1 MLASDNMFPIEYRV
15 ANFVGRVQ
23 NTLESAEHMTP
34 KSAQN
39 ANPYMRCS
47 YDMLAHDV
55 YSSSTSTG
63 VSGWL
68 GSMPA
73 LRAHATSSI
82 ERPLV
87 SRHLHLHSRV
97 AHHRRVAHRRRRART
112 SGGLY
117 RCLSSPRS
125 TSRPVSPRAR
135 QVCGII
141 IHQAHFLSVSRRRE
155 NWRAPGRKL
164 SLSLD

>member
-1 MLASDNMFPIEYRV
+1 MFPIEYRV

-68 GSMPA
+68 GSIPA
-73 LRAHATSSI
+73 LRAHATSSSEHSSVFI
-82 ERPLV
+82 VIFIHASSRILV
-87 SRHLHLHSRV
+87 VVV
-97 AHHRRVAHRRRRART
+97 AHA
-112 SGGLY
+112 
-117 RCLSSPRS
+117 
-125 TSRPVSPRAR
+125 
-135 QVCGII
+135 
-141 IHQAHFLSVSRRRE
+141 HQADFIDPFLHHVRH
-155 NWRAPGRKL
+155 
-164 SLSLD
+164 

>member
-1 MLASDNMFPIEYRV
+1 MFPIEYRV

-73 LRAHATSSI
+73 LRAHATSSSAHASVFI
-82 ERPLV
+82 VIFIRASSRPRASSPVLV
-87 SRHLHLHSRV
+87 VV
-97 AHHRRVAHRRRRART
+97 AHAHQADFIDPFLHHGRHE
-112 SGGLY
+112 S
-117 RCLSSPRS
+117 
-125 TSRPVSPRAR
+125 PVSVSAR
-135 QVCGII
+135 V
-141 IHQAHFLSVSRRRE
+141 
-155 NWRAPGRKL
+155 
-164 SLSLD
+164 